1 MQYPWREHYTCGNG
15 NTYCQTDEL
24 WLEISHN
31 STLQRATTTNLRK
44 LLFTLQRA
52 TTTNLHKLLF
62 TLQRATTTN
71 LHKLLFTLQRATTI
85 NLHKLLFTVQRAT
98 TTNIHKPLQLEA
110 ATYHLLLTWYSLSNE
125 ELTDVLNYYSFQY
138 MNFPVQNLC
147 NIFGILNI
155 KLLTAY

>member
-31 STLQRATTTNLRK
+31 STLQRATTTNLR
-44 LLFTLQRA
+44 
-52 TTTNLHKLLF
+52 KLLF

-138 MNFPVQNLC
+138 MNLPAQNLC